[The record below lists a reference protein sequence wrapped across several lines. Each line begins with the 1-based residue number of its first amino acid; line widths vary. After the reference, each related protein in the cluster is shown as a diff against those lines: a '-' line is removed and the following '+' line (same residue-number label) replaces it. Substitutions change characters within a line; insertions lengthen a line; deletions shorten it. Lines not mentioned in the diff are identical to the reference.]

1 MVSPFPQLILQ
12 PLDKNQFN
20 VSPCIPG
27 HVYDKAP
34 CPLGEGIFKG
44 FKTIVVAKFG
54 PTFSEHSIILQLLP
68 IVKHDVNIKMILNII
83 RV

>member
-1 MVSPFPQLILQ
+1 VNPIVCSMVSPFPQLILQ

-34 CPLGEGIFKG
+34 RPSGEGIFKG
-44 FKTIVVAKFG
+44 LKTIVVAKFG
-54 PTFSEHSIILQLLP
+54 PTYFQNILLSCSSYPL
-68 IVKHDVNIKMILNII
+68 
-83 RV
+83 